1 MSKISFVF
9 SWLLI
14 TGIFSVPLDYPDR
27 YDTTLPWSTTTTRV
41 YCTLSCYPNSYED
54 YQDCTCHCYPGY
66 YFDQSLYQCAQ
77 VLTDQNLLCKL
88 KQLIYPL
95 YQEYKNESVAKIY
108 RICFDLSE
116 HKLWHFQYF
125 AFVFGIKIHNAIF
138 STKKI

>member
-77 VLTDQNLLCKL
+77 VLTDQNLFCKL

-95 YQEYKNESVAKIY
+95 YQEYSDSAKLLKHEGNQSVKQVLIQQMFKDY
-108 RICFDLSE
+108 FQQMKPVLST
-116 HKLWHFQYF
+116 
-125 AFVFGIKIHNAIF
+125 IKIE
-138 STKKI
+138 